1 MGPPTS
7 PEHEPRLLLPRALD
21 ASWVS
26 RGEVV
31 GGCMTDAEYA
41 DAFEFFMGDL
51 VVEESLGVRI
61 FRQSQFIS
69 VVPGDLKLAR
79 GWRPATWQLRG

>member
-1 MGPPTS
+1 
-7 PEHEPRLLLPRALD
+7 
-21 ASWVS
+21 
-26 RGEVV
+26 
-31 GGCMTDAEYA
+31 MTDAEYA